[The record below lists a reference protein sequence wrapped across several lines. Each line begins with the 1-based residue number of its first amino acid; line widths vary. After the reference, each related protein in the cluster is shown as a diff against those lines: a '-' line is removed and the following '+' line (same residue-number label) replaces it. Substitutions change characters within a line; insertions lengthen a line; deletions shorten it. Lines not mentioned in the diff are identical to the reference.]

1 MTSEHERRYSHP
13 PEDDQ
18 PGVFLFDH
26 LCDVRNRVDMI
37 VPTEATTPD
46 DESLRGVVRRLA
58 LVHDIGKATTYFQQ
72 YIGEH
77 SGTPEHDALRYHAPL
92 GSFAAYYV
100 LQETGHATA
109 TCLAGFIAVAKHHGR
124 LPNAITYLFSRVSSP
139 DPEPRRRIKH
149 QVVDIHQ
156 HAPTLASAIFETA
169 TSDDSAWKAFA
180 MACANDESLFD
191 EIASHVTRNGE
202 RPLTDPEFLTDEFYG
217 LMLECWGILV
227 LADKTSAA
235 GAPHEQSVYSAVSPS
250 TETLTQYIDTLS
262 GATTNPRGT
271 RTERLNHFRSR
282 ARRDV
287 LDSVTDLVD
296 DDSNVA
302 TITLP
307 TGMGKTLTGL
317 NAAFEIRDQTDGAR
331 IVYALPFTSI
341 IDQVG
346 AEVQTIFE
354 TDGTD
359 GVLAL
364 HHHLSETRFENT
376 EGDDDAADLNDDVA
390 GMLGESWRAGL
401 TITTFVQLFES
412 LAGPQ
417 NTQSMKIPALRN
429 SVVVLD
435 EPQSLPLDWWKLVPR
450 MVEVLTEQYG
460 ATVISMTAT
469 QPELFPDAKPLVSE
483 AEQYFSVAERVQYRL
498 HGSIDRFLQGDDQP
512 LGYDAAATELV
523 EVATAGESLLA
534 ICNTIDSARALTAA
548 VRERLA
554 AVNLAEQYFEVLH
567 TGASD
572 PVTRTVERVRQST
585 KCVFVHLSTRLRPTD
600 RLALIQ
606 TVKRL
611 RDAGI
616 PVIAVTTQLVEA
628 GVDVSFENVYRDLA
642 PVDSIVQAAGRCN
655 RSFEQ
660 DRGDVTIWW
669 LAQPAEQT
677 HTPAVAVYDNNGPS
691 LTPVTAAALDSVRG
705 DETKLDGKAVAR
717 TAVNEYYRRLHH
729 EKNVGKEQYC
739 KHVEAADAESL
750 GRLSLIAQTNTVDVL
765 IAVTES
771 DRDLV
776 SALEKAYDNYEFETV
791 KRLLNA
797 TKPLRVSVPIY
808 RDGSPEAKTVTN
820 LRPLA
825 GHDEERSLRVL
836 SAETHTFE
844 RYFDH
849 TTGFVVPDTTIEDR
863 FL

>member
-1 MTSEHERRYSHP
+1 MTSEYERRYSHP
-13 PEDDQ
+13 PENGR

-26 LCDVRNRVDMI
+26 LRDVRDRVDMI
-37 VPTEATTPD
+37 LPAGATTPD
-46 DESLRGVVRRLA
+46 DESVRGVVRRLA

-72 YIGEH
+72 YIGEYP
-77 SGTPEHDALRYHAPL
+77 GNPKHDALRYHAPL

-100 LQETGHATA
+100 LRETGHSTA

-156 HAPTLASAIFETA
+156 HAPTLATAVFETA
-169 TSDDSAWKAFA
+169 TGDDSVWKSFA

-191 EIASHVTRNGE
+191 EIASHVTLNGE
-202 RPLTDPEFLTDEFYG
+202 RPITDPDFLTHEFYG
-217 LMLECWGILV
+217 LMLECWGALV

-235 GAPHEQSVYSAVSPS
+235 GAPRKRSVYSAAPPS
-250 TETLTQYIDTLS
+250 TETLTQYIDDLS
-262 GATTNPRGT
+262 GTTTTPGGT

-287 LDSVTDLVD
+287 LNSIPDFVSGDSR
-296 DDSNVA
+296 VA

-317 NAAFEIRDQTDGAR
+317 NAAFKIRDRTDGAR

-359 GVLAL
+359 GMLAL

-376 EGDDDAADLNDDVA
+376 DDDAADLNDDIA
-390 GMLGESWRAGL
+390 GLLGEGWRAGL

-412 LAGPQ
+412 LAGPR

-450 MVEVLTEQYG
+450 LVEVLTDQYG

-469 QPELFPDAKPLVSE
+469 QPELFPNAEPLVSE
-483 AEQYFSVAERVQYRL
+483 TEQYFSVAERVQYRL
-498 HGSIDRFLQGDDQP
+498 HDSIDRFLQGEDQP
-512 LGYDAAATELV
+512 LGYDAAATEIV
-523 EVATAGESLLA
+523 EVAAAGESLLA

-548 VRERLA
+548 VTERLA
-554 AVNLAEQYFEVLH
+554 AVSLAEQYFEVLH
-567 TGASD
+567 GGASD
-572 PVTRTVERVRQST
+572 PVTQTVERVRQST
-585 KCVFVHLSTRLRPTD
+585 KRAFVHLSTRLRPTD

-611 RDAGI
+611 RDAGVQ
-616 PVIAVTTQLVEA
+616 VIAVTTQLVEA

-660 DRGDVTIWW
+660 ERGNVTIWW

-691 LTPVTAAALDSVRG
+691 LTPVTAAALNSVRG
-705 DETKLDGKAVAR
+705 DKTKLDGKAVAR
-717 TAVNEYYRRLHH
+717 TAVNEYYRRLQHD
-729 EKNVGKEQYC
+729 KNVGKEQYR
-739 KHVEAADAESL
+739 KYVESADAESL
-750 GRLSLIAQTNTVDVL
+750 GRLSLITQTNTVDVL
-765 IAVTES
+765 IAVTQS
-771 DRDLV
+771 DQDLV
-776 SALEKAYDNYEFETV
+776 SALEEAYDNYDFETV

-808 RDGSPEAKTVTN
+808 RDDSPEAKTVTN

-825 GHDEERSLRVL
+825 GHDKERSLRVL
-836 SAETHTFE
+836 SAESHTFE